1 MALPERGFQLG
12 ILPERKIDKR
22 ALVTSYGLIT
32 FVLILLINLSLL
44 LPEKL
49 QLKQYHVT
57 ELIPMPAL
65 KPMPEPVK
73 RTQIKAKLLPA
84 VKLPVFEQP
93 KLVVPREA
101 RREAPQPVDAPK
113 VVVNQFAA
121 PQLRLVSGGARPQ
134 LVHTGDFGGSSQ
146 TPTVNAAVQKV
157 QTGGFGDPNGLKG
170 TGKEGAKLYAAAA
183 GGFDMPVGAGQ
194 GNGSGGAKGI
204 KGTVASA
211 DFGNG
216 IASGGN
222 GDGRS
227 NGRGSGIST
236 GGFGSEQ
243 VVHGGPKIQT
253 ADTGPATT
261 AVEIT
266 VKPKPVYTVESR
278 NLKVAAAV
286 VVSLSAAEQEAA
298 TSQPSAQTAQPTQQ
312 AGPAQASQPA
322 PAAQPATLAAPT
334 TMDQVVDRFIEREHG
349 LMKMLANRTPVVET
363 YLQNLTAD
371 PQLGPIPSA
380 DHYFLGRMD
389 MGESVDR
396 KDYLKEQDKG
406 MQTRLMGGFQKL
418 FKVQYQP
425 MGFSWMVYADRT
437 DFDREHYDFHYVRRE
452 FLGDVRCLVFDITPK
467 KSAGKGRFLGR
478 VWIEDQDYNIVR
490 LNGTYAPAPRN
501 SYFFHMD
508 SWRLNLIP
516 GYWVPSYIYSEEGDF
531 SAGVKNKT
539 AFKAQTRIWGYDLKK
554 GGKDDELTQI
564 RVDSVKDESAAAQ
577 DASPLQAERVWQQQA
592 EDNVIER
599 LTSAGLVA
607 PEGDVDRILQ
617 TLVNNMEGRTNIA
630 CPRPVRT
637 RVLLTAPLETF
648 SVGNTIVIS
657 RGLIDVL
664 PDEASLAAVLS
675 HELAHIVLGH
685 NLGSKFAFNDR
696 MLFSDDSTYNN
707 LGFKHIP
714 EEETA
719 ADKKAVDL
727 LNNSPYAQKLDNVG
741 LFLKALQ
748 TRAPQI
754 NALLTTH

>member
-1 MALPERGFQLG
+1 MERQFMRTWNWMFTAALL
-12 ILPERKIDKR
+12 
-22 ALVTSYGLIT
+22 
-32 FVLILLINLSLL
+32 
-44 LPEKL
+44 
-49 QLKQYHVT
+49 
-57 ELIPMPAL
+57 
-65 KPMPEPVK
+65 
-73 RTQIKAKLLPA
+73 
-84 VKLPVFEQP
+84 
-93 KLVVPREA
+93 
-101 RREAPQPVDAPK
+101 
-113 VVVNQFAA
+113 
-121 PQLRLVSGGARPQ
+121 
-134 LVHTGDFGGSSQ
+134 
-146 TPTVNAAVQKV
+146 
-157 QTGGFGDPNGLKG
+157 
-170 TGKEGAKLYAAAA
+170 
-183 GGFDMPVGAGQ
+183 
-194 GNGSGGAKGI
+194 
-204 KGTVASA
+204 
-211 DFGNG
+211 
-216 IASGGN
+216 
-222 GDGRS
+222 
-227 NGRGSGIST
+227 
-236 GGFGSEQ
+236 
-243 VVHGGPKIQT
+243 
-253 ADTGPATT
+253 
-261 AVEIT
+261 
-266 VKPKPVYTVESR
+266 
-278 NLKVAAAV
+278 
-286 VVSLSAAEQEAA
+286 VSLSAAAQQAA
-298 TSQPSAQTAQPTQQ
+298 NSQPTQQ
-312 AGPAQASQPA
+312 AGPASASQPV
-322 PAAQPATLAAPT
+322 PVAQPATLTAPT

-406 MQTRLMGGFQKL
+406 MQTRLMGGLQKL

-467 KSAGKGRFLGR
+467 KTAGKGRFLGR
-478 VWIEDQDYNIVR
+478 VWVEDQDYNIVR

-564 RVDSVKDESAAAQ
+564 RVDSVKDDSAAAQ

-592 EDNVIER
+592 EDNVVDR
-599 LTSAGLVA
+599 LTNGGLLA
-607 PEGDVDRILQ
+607 PAGDVDRILQ
-617 TLVNNMEGRTNIA
+617 NVVHHLEVTNNIDL
-630 CPRPVRT
+630 PRPVRT

-685 NLGSKFAFNDR
+685 NLGSKYAFNDR
-696 MLFSDDSTYNN
+696 MLFSDESTYQN
-707 LGFKHIP
+707 LGLRHVP
-714 EEETA
+714 EEEVA

-727 LNNSPYAQKLDNVG
+727 LKNSPYAQKRDTAG
-741 LFLKALQ
+741 LFLKELAERGSGL
-748 TRAPQI
+748 A
-754 NALLTTH
+754 ALLTPHLGNSFTDPKGGIERMAALMNSAPALDPNKLDQIPALPLGGRVKLNPWDDHVEMIKTTPVAITSARDKMPFEVTPFFPRLTRYGSGANSGMPTSAANTAPSN